1 MQREELIEKTKQTI
15 EALYQ
20 NREHEAVQNVTGL
33 LPAYQEMLQELADC
47 ARTEELVKLL
57 TEIKALLACYQAQD
71 MLGMADV
78 LHGQIMPLLR
88 STS

>member
-1 MQREELIEKTKQTI
+1 MQREELIRKTGQTI
-15 EALYQ
+15 EELYQ
-20 NREHEAVQNVTGL
+20 NREHEAVQAVTGL
-33 LPAYQEMLQELADC
+33 LPMYQEMLQELMDS

-57 TEIKALLACYQAQD
+57 AEIKNLLACYQAQD